1 MQKNPHLELRHSLKN
16 LDRYV
21 DWIIDESVIFGA
33 IHAVQR
39 LESSASKKSKKIS
52 LKIKIQNFQNILPNT
67 YLDCGKTRPGLP
79 SDTFFF

>member
-16 LDRYV
+16 LDIYV

-39 LESSASKKSKKIS
+39 LESSASKKSKTEDQKAKIE
-52 LKIKIQNFQNILPNT
+52 
-67 YLDCGKTRPGLP
+67 
-79 SDTFFF
+79 